1 MEILLLTNRDSDN
14 VGDQVIEA
22 SDIAL
27 VNAAMKNLGI
37 APSDYKI
44 SSRAAAIITQKYI
57 ASKDPALL
65 VTAENA
71 IKKADLI
78 IFGGAPLFNY
88 TYQTFY
94 ERTSIEIELAQKY
107 NKPVIFSA
115 IGIEHYDEDNAKCQR
130 LKAALNL
137 DCVKQITTRDGY
149 DKLEKF
155 RSREDI
161 VIGKVADPAVFSGK
175 IFDNFKMPKKKNSKK
190 KIGIFVLRA
199 NGFKDNKYD
208 FHRDQAAALWKDLTN
223 ELENRGYDYELIT
236 SGHFGDE
243 AFVHYLIQNYGINAS
258 KCVFNINL
266 PETLLARISSYDGV
280 ISCRL
285 HPSII
290 SFSLGI
296 PSIGLEWN
304 NKVGRFY
311 ENINYPDR
319 VIQVEDLSAP
329 YLVDKIEQ
337 AMDAGV
343 QKDEDY
349 LLTVY
354 TTLFNGIK
362 NGFRPDDTTSVPYTY
377 DELLDNLPLFAGTSE
392 NETNEKLK
400 RKFRR
405 TYLKYNELAVKSSE
419 SKVKI
424 AHLESQVKKLKKQVS
439 TQKKEIAAQK
449 QEISTQKKEIAA
461 LKSTFFRR
469 ACRWLKR
476 KLKRLFKK

>member
-27 VNAAMKNLGI
+27 IKAAMKNLGI
-37 APSDYKI
+37 SPSKYKI
-44 SSRAAAIITQKYI
+44 NSRAAALITQKYI
-57 ASKDPALL
+57 ATKDPALL
-65 VTAENA
+65 ATAENA
-71 IKKADLI
+71 IQKADLI

-88 TYQTFY
+88 MYQTFY
-94 ERTSIEIELAQKY
+94 ERTAIEIEMAQKY

-115 IGIEHYDEDNAKCQR
+115 IGIEHYHEDNKKCQR
-130 LKAALNL
+130 LKAALNM
-137 DCVKQITTRDGY
+137 DCVKQITTRDGF

-155 RSREDI
+155 RAREDI

-175 IFDNFKMPKKKNSKK
+175 VFENYKLPKNANGQK
-190 KIGIFVLRA
+190 KIGLFVLRA
-199 NGFKDNKYD
+199 NGFKDNKYN
-208 FHRDQAAALWKDLTN
+208 FNRNQAAQLWRDLVV

-243 AFVHYLIQNYGINAS
+243 AFIHYLIQNYGIDAN

-266 PETLLARISSYDGV
+266 PETLLARLSAYDGV

-290 SFSLGI
+290 SFSLEI

-304 NKVGRFY
+304 NKVGKFY
-311 ENINYPDR
+311 ENIGYPER
-319 VIQVEDLSAP
+319 VVQVADLNAP
-329 YLVDKIEQ
+329 HLVDKLEQ
-337 AMDAGV
+337 AMEEGV
-343 QKDEDY
+343 LKDKDY

-362 NGFRPDDTTSVPYTY
+362 HVFRPEDDTIPYTY
-377 DELLDNLPLFAGTSE
+377 DELMENLPPFAGTSE
-392 NETNEKLK
+392 NEADEKLK

-405 TYLKYNELAVKSSE
+405 TYLKYNDLSLKASE
-419 SKVKI
+419 NKAKI
-424 AHLESQVKKLKKQVS
+424 ANLEKQVKNLQKQVKA
-439 TQKKEIAAQK
+439 QKKEIK
-449 QEISTQKKEIAA
+449 QLKENQVSI
-461 LKSTFFRR
+461 FRK
-469 ACRWLKR
+469 AYRWLKR
-476 KLKRLFKK
+476 KLKKLMK

>member
-190 KIGIFVLRA
+190 K
-199 NGFKDNKYD
+199 
-208 FHRDQAAALWKDLTN
+208 
-223 ELENRGYDYELIT
+223 
-236 SGHFGDE
+236 
-243 AFVHYLIQNYGINAS
+243 
-258 KCVFNINL
+258 
-266 PETLLARISSYDGV
+266 
-280 ISCRL
+280 
-285 HPSII
+285 
-290 SFSLGI
+290 
-296 PSIGLEWN
+296 
-304 NKVGRFY
+304 
-311 ENINYPDR
+311 
-319 VIQVEDLSAP
+319 
-329 YLVDKIEQ
+329 
-337 AMDAGV
+337 
-343 QKDEDY
+343 
-349 LLTVY
+349 
-354 TTLFNGIK
+354 
-362 NGFRPDDTTSVPYTY
+362 
-377 DELLDNLPLFAGTSE
+377 
-392 NETNEKLK
+392 
-400 RKFRR
+400 
-405 TYLKYNELAVKSSE
+405 
-419 SKVKI
+419 
-424 AHLESQVKKLKKQVS
+424 
-439 TQKKEIAAQK
+439 
-449 QEISTQKKEIAA
+449 
-461 LKSTFFRR
+461 
-469 ACRWLKR
+469 
-476 KLKRLFKK
+476 

>member
-27 VNAAMKNLGI
+27 VKAAMENLGI
-37 APSDYKI
+37 SPSEYKI
-44 SSRAAAIITQKYI
+44 SSRAAALITQKYI
-57 ASKDPALL
+57 ATKDPALL
-65 VTAENA
+65 ATADSA
-71 IKKADLI
+71 IQKADLI

-88 TYQTFY
+88 MYQTFY
-94 ERTSIEIELAQKY
+94 ERTAIEIELAQKY

-115 IGIEHYDEDNAKCQR
+115 IGIEHYHEDNKRCQR

-175 IFDNFKMPKKKNSKK
+175 VFENYQLPKNTDGRK
-190 KIGIFVLRA
+190 KIGLFVLRA
-199 NGFKDNKYD
+199 NGFKDNKYN
-208 FHRDQAAALWKDLTN
+208 FNRNQAAQLWKELVT
-223 ELENRGYDYELIT
+223 ELEARGYDYELIT

-243 AFVHYLIQNYGINAS
+243 AFIHYLIQNYGINAN

-266 PETLLARISSYDGV
+266 PETLLARLSTYDGV

-304 NKVGRFY
+304 NKVGKFY
-311 ENINYPDR
+311 ENIGYPDR
-319 VIQVEDLSAP
+319 VVQVADLNAP
-329 YLVDKIEQ
+329 YLAEKITK
-337 AMDAGV
+337 AMEEGV

-362 NGFRPDDTTSVPYTY
+362 NVFRPDSSAVPYTY
-377 DELLDNLPLFAGTSE
+377 AELMEKLPPFPGTSE
-392 NETNEKLK
+392 FETDEKLK

-405 TYLKYNELAVKSSE
+405 TYLKYNDLSLKAAEN
-419 SKVKI
+419 KVKI
-424 AHLESQVKKLKKQVS
+424 ATLEKQVKSLQKQVNA
-439 TQKKEIAAQK
+439 QKKEIK
-449 QEISTQKKEIAA
+449 QLKENQVSIFKKVI
-461 LKSTFFRR
+461 
-469 ACRWLKR
+469 RWLKR
-476 KLKRLFKK
+476 KLRKKTK

>member
-27 VNAAMKNLGI
+27 IKAAMKNLGI
-37 APSDYKI
+37 ESSDFKI
-44 SSRAAAIITQKYI
+44 SSRAAAIVTQKYM
-57 ASKDPALL
+57 STREPALL
-65 VTAENA
+65 EAAESA
-71 IKKADLI
+71 IQKADLI

-88 TYQTFY
+88 MYQTFY
-94 ERTSIEIELAQKY
+94 ERTSIELELAQKY
-107 NKPVIFSA
+107 HKPVIFSA
-115 IGIEHYDEDNAKCQR
+115 IGIEHYDEENKKCQR

-161 VIGKVADPAVFSGK
+161 VIGRVADPAVFSGK
-175 IFDNFKMPKKKNSKK
+175 VFEKFKVKEKKSSKK
-190 KIGIFVLRA
+190 TIGLFVLRA

-208 FHRDQAAALWKDLTN
+208 FSRDQAASLWKELVS
-223 ELENRGYDYELIT
+223 ELESKGYDYELIT

-243 AFVHYLIQNYGINAS
+243 AFVYYLIQNYGINAN

-266 PETLLARISSYDGV
+266 PETLLAKISSYDGV

-311 ENINYPDR
+311 ENIGYPER
-319 VIQVEDLSAP
+319 VIPTTELNAAHIVGKL
-329 YLVDKIEQ
+329 EQ
-337 AMDAGV
+337 AISEGV
-343 QKDEDY
+343 VKDKDY

-354 TTLFNGIK
+354 TTLFQGIK
-362 NGFRPDDTTSVPYTY
+362 NACYPDADAVPYTY
-377 DELLDNLPLFAGTSE
+377 DELMENLPPAPGTSKS
-392 NETNEKLK
+392 ETNEKIK

-405 TYLKYNELAVKSSE
+405 TYLKYNDLSAKVIQDRAQIAELNAQIKE
-419 SKVKI
+419 
-424 AHLESQVKKLKKQVS
+424 LKKENQML
-439 TQKKEIAAQK
+439 KKK
-449 QEISTQKKEIAA
+449 QQNI
-461 LKSTFFRR
+461 FVRGW
-469 ACRWLKR
+469 RWIKR
-476 KLKRLFKK
+476 KFKKIFK